1 MNYAYGTKRP
11 SLKLKTMP
19 GQLLGHHPLDIAIP
33 DEICLVPFNDLLF
46 PHIYCDLIWIS
57 YTLTLIGECES

>member
-1 MNYAYGTKRP
+1 
-11 SLKLKTMP
+11 MP
-19 GQLLGHHPLDIAIP
+19 GQLLGHRPLDIAIP